1 MRRAWKPMTGLE
13 RGDVVLVWF
22 PNSDLVTFKQRPAL
36 VVEANHLGT
45 GLPQVLVSMI
55 TSNPARRGHP
65 SRVFIPLDSPAAK
78 AAGLRTD
85 SIVMT
90 DNLATILDKAV
101 AGKLGHLNDLGRVDA
116 ALRKTL
122 DL

>member
-1 MRRAWKPMTGLE
+1 MTALE

-22 PNSDLVTFKQRPAL
+22 PNSDLITFKQRPAL
-36 VVEANHLGT
+36 VVQANELGT

-55 TSNPARRGHP
+55 TSNPGRRGHP
-65 SRVFIPLDSPAAK
+65 SRVFVPLDSPEAK

-101 AGKLGHLNDLGRVDA
+101 AGKLGHLKDMSRVDA
-116 ALRKTL
+116 ALRITL
-122 DL
+122 GL

>member
-1 MRRAWKPMTGLE
+1 MTGLD

-22 PNSDLVTFKQRPAL
+22 PNSDLITFKQRPAL
-36 VVEANHLGT
+36 VVEANNLGT

-55 TSNPARRGHP
+55 TSNLARRGHP
-65 SRVFIPLDSPAAK
+65 SRVFIPLNSPEAN

-101 AGKLGHLNDLGRVDA
+101 AAKLGHLNDMSRVDA
-116 ALRKTL
+116 ALRTTL

>member
-1 MRRAWKPMTGLE
+1 MTGLE

-22 PNSDLVTFKQRPAL
+22 PNSDLITFKQRPAL
-36 VVEANHLGT
+36 VVEANNLGT

-65 SRVFIPLDSPAAK
+65 SRVFIPLASPETMAT
-78 AAGLRTD
+78 GLRTD

-101 AGKLGHLNDLGRVDA
+101 ARTLGHLKDMNRVDA
-116 ALRKTL
+116 ALRTTLGLQKTA
-122 DL
+122 

>member
-1 MRRAWKPMTGLE
+1 MTGLE

-36 VVEANHLGT
+36 VVEANSLAT
-45 GLPQVLVSMI
+45 GLPQILLSMI

-65 SRVFIPLDSPAAK
+65 SRVFISPASPEAK
-78 AAGLRTD
+78 GSGLRTD

-90 DNLATILDKAV
+90 DNLATILEKAV
-101 AGKLGHLNDLGRVDA
+101 AGKLGHLKDMSRVDA
-116 ALRKTL
+116 ALRTTL
-122 DL
+122 GL

>member
-1 MRRAWKPMTGLE
+1 MTRLE

-36 VVEANHLGT
+36 VVEASHLGT
-45 GLPQVLVSMI
+45 GLPQVLVAMI

-65 SRVFIPLDSPAAK
+65 SRVFIPLNSPDAK

-101 AGKLGHLNDLGRVDA
+101 AGKLGHLKDMNRVDA
-116 ALRKTL
+116 ALRTTL
-122 DL
+122 GL